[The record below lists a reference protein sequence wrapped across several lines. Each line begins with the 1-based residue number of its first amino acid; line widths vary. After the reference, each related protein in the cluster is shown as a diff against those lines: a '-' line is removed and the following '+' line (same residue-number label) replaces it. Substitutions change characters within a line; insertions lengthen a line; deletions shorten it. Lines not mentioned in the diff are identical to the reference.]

1 MASSAAPAN
10 EEAWKESTNPV
21 DHCEVVAKKTN
32 TTDYKCKHCNHTF
45 SGTKTRCYVH
55 LTGDGSG
62 VRKCSKCPVEVQ
74 RALKAAKAQN
84 QGKSNLKR
92 KAEEDL
98 QEQRRSSHL
107 VALLSS
113 MQMHHI
119 CFRVKVHTNYSIILI
134 VKTSEIYVSFRG
146 HRPAGCI
153 SDAAAT
159 WRPSANVQERTRGT
173 YRTPQPAYNVQRTA
187 YNVRDVQRTE
197 HPWLSLTL

>member
-84 QGKSNLKR
+84 QGKGNLKR

-98 QEQRRSSHL
+98 QEQRRSSHSE
-107 VALLSS
+107 AGAGPSS
-113 MQMHHI
+113 
-119 CFRVKVHTNYSIILI
+119 
-134 VKTSEIYVSFRG
+134 
-146 HRPAGCI
+146 AAAAAAA
-153 SDAAAT
+153 AAAT
-159 WRPSANVQERTRGT
+159 DGFDS
-173 YRTPQPAYNVQRTA
+173 TPVSIDNCTA
-187 YNVRDVQRTE
+187 GS
-197 HPWLSLTL
+197 SLGSCKNLAASFTIHCVGCGSRSHVH